1 MRRSPFAVAAG
12 LALVVATLVQ
22 PPPAF
27 AASVPAGMVDPDN
40 VHVQNF
46 EGWGTALAWGANVV
60 GGWSDTKRTDI
71 ADKLF
76 SSTSGLGLNVVRYH
90 IGAGQ
95 PSNWEAIGC
104 GEQRPGSPLPTFSTS
119 SGVYD
124 WTADANQRW
133 FAQAAKERGADKWLA
148 YASSAPYWMTING
161 CTNGG
166 DDDGAL
172 TTGSWGHDGDGTGA
186 YNGTTSYSV
195 TGNNSVN
202 VKFEGTQIAFRASKS
217 SDSGKAAISVDGGLE
232 TIVDLYSAT
241 RQGDQLVYTSPVL
254 TSGTHTLK
262 VRVTGARNSA
272 SSGNYV
278 SPDRVVIS
286 PGAVSVDDQVS
297 GTGVNEFNYRKEN
310 GGQNLKGYWGYDGD
324 GTGAYAGT
332 SSWSN
337 RAEDSVTVKFDGT
350 QVAFHA
356 VKTPDSGKAGFSVD
370 GGAESVVDLYSA
382 TRQAN
387 QLVYTSDVLTSG
399 VHTLK
404 VRVTGTKNAS
414 SSGVFVSPDRVVLS
428 PGAPDEVS
436 VDDQVR
442 GTGVNQF
449 DYHWGMYE
457 PFADYLTEVTEHFA
471 DSEGI
476 TFDLLDPLNEP
487 ENPWFR
493 TGNQEGAAFDQ
504 PSQDELINR
513 VGQSLAAKS
522 ITATTIAAP
531 DSWVP
536 GAKSHFDNYST
547 SAKGYISTINTHT
560 YFTSND
566 GQVALRGTAKDWGKE
581 LWMSEFGTSEVPL
594 GQAGLY
600 SDPTQVQPAIQLA
613 SQIVTDMTYMRPT
626 AWLLWDG
633 LESREVNDTEG
644 SSWGLIWAKYNDP
657 AETYT
662 VAKQYYGYG
671 NFTKFIRPGY
681 QLIESGDDQTLAA
694 YDPAGQKL
702 VLVAYN
708 DGSSARS
715 LSYDLSKFS
724 GMTTAKRYRT
734 SGSEDLATLTD
745 LSVSDNQ
752 LAVTLDSK
760 SITTFV
766 LSGASSRRDLTTIND
781 RNTGTGRNQFEYSGS
796 WSNGSQTD
804 AYLGDNSWSGSTDDY
819 YKVRFNGT
827 KAFVYGA
834 RGPDLGIAA
843 VSIDGGAETLV
854 DLYAAT
860 RTDNVRVY
868 TSSTVLHGDHTI
880 KVRVTGTKNATS
892 TGVYVPADRVDVV
905 QPVTTRLDDASVGT
919 GTNQFE
925 YSGTGWASGAQPGAF
940 GNASHWSG
948 QTGDYYQVD
957 FTGTKVDLYGSRAP
971 SNGIAA
977 VSIDGGAET
986 NLDLYA
992 ASRLDNVLV
1001 WSSPLLTAGDHT
1013 IKVRVTGS
1021 KNAASSGTY
1030 LGADRV
1036 DVPAASTQLV
1046 ARHSSKCLSVS
1057 DWSTADG
1064 AASVQWACGG
1074 GSANQLWTAQ
1084 PVGGGYYR
1092 LVAKHTG
1099 KCLNVSGASTADGAS
1114 VVQYTCQGPKNEQ
1127 WSLQDAGDGYKRLV
1141 ARHSGK
1147 CLTVTGAS
1155 TADGAYLIQS
1165 TCGTGT
1171 NQQWSGLGT

>member
-1 MRRSPFAVAAG
+1 MRRSPYAAAAG

-40 VHVQNF
+40 VHVQSF

-76 SSTSGLGLNVVRYH
+76 SPTTGLGLNVVRYH
-90 IGAGQ
+90 IGAGLN
-95 PSNWEAIGC
+95 PDAESLGC
-104 GEQRPGSPLPTFSTS
+104 GVQRPGSPLPTFSPS

-124 WTADANQRW
+124 WSADANQRW
-133 FAQAAKERGADKWLA
+133 FAQAAKAHGADKWFA
-148 YASSAPYWMTING
+148 YASAPPYWMTING

-166 DDDGAL
+166 DG
-172 TTGSWGHDGDGTGA
+172 
-186 YNGTTSYSV
+186 
-195 TGNNSVN
+195 
-202 VKFEGTQIAFRASKS
+202 
-217 SDSGKAAISVDGGLE
+217 
-232 TIVDLYSAT
+232 
-241 RQGDQLVYTSPVL
+241 
-254 TSGTHTLK
+254 
-262 VRVTGARNSA
+262 
-272 SSGNYV
+272 
-278 SPDRVVIS
+278 
-286 PGAVSVDDQVS
+286 
-297 GTGVNEFNYRKEN
+297 

-337 RAEDSVTVKFDGT
+337 RAEDSVTVKFNGT

-370 GGAESVVDLYSA
+370 GGAETVVDLYSA

-387 QLVYTSDVLTSG
+387 ELVYTSPALTSG
-399 VHTLK
+399 AHTLK

-428 PGAPDEVS
+428 PGGVS

-442 GTGVNQF
+442 GSGVNQF

-457 PFADYLTEVTEHFA
+457 PFADYLTEVTEHFR

-487 ENPWFR
+487 ENSWNKI
-493 TGNQEGAAFDQ
+493 GNQEGASFDQ
-504 PSQDELINR
+504 RSQDELINR

-547 SAKGYISTINTHT
+547 SAKSYISTINTHT
-560 YFTSND
+560 YFTTND
-566 GQVALRGTAKDWGKE
+566 GQVALRRTAKDWQKD
-581 LWMSEFGTSEVPL
+581 LWMSEFGAGEVPL
-594 GQAGLY
+594 GQQGLY
-600 SDPTQVQPAIQLA
+600 SDPTQVQPAINLA
-613 SQIVTDMTYMRPT
+613 SQIVTDMTYLRPSV
-626 AWLLWDG
+626 WLLWDG
-633 LESREVNDTEG
+633 IESWEMNDKENT
-644 SSWGLIWAKYNDP
+644 SWGLIWGKYNDP
-657 AETYT
+657 AQTYT

-715 LSYDLSKFS
+715 FTYDLSKFS
-724 GMTTAKRYRT
+724 GLTTASRYRT
-734 SGSEDLATLTD
+734 SGSENLAQLSA
-745 LSVSDNQ
+745 LSVSSNR
-752 LAVTLDSK
+752 LPVTLNAK

-766 LSGASSRRDLTTIND
+766 LSGVSSRRDLTTVND
-781 RNTGTGRNQFEYSGS
+781 RSTGTGRNQVEYSGS
-796 WSNGSQTD
+796 WSSGSQAG
-804 AYLGDNSWSGSTDDY
+804 AYLGDNSWSGSTNASY
-819 YKVRFNGT
+819 QVRFNGT
-827 KAFVYGA
+827 RADLYGA
-834 RGPDLGIAA
+834 KAPNHGIAA

-868 TSSTVLHGDHTI
+868 TSPTLLHGDHTI
-880 KVRVTGTKNATS
+880 KVRVTGTKNAAS
-892 TGVYVPADRVDVV
+892 TGVSITADRVDVA
-905 QPVTTRLDDASVGT
+905 QPVTDRLNDASEGA

-925 YSGTGWASGAQPGAF
+925 YAGSGWASGAQAGAF
-940 GNASHWSG
+940 GNDNHWSG
-948 QTGDYYQVD
+948 HTGDYYQVD
-957 FTGTKVDLYGSRAP
+957 FTGTKVDLYAAKAP
-971 SNGIAA
+971 NHGIAA
-977 VSIDGGAET
+977 VSIDGGTET
-986 NLDLYA
+986 NIDLYA
-992 ASRLDNVLV
+992 ASRRDNVLV
-1001 WSSPLLTAGDHT
+1001 WSSPILTAGNHT
-1013 IKVRVTGS
+1013 VKVRVTGS
-1021 KNAASSGTY
+1021 KNSASSGTY

-1046 ARHSSKCLSVS
+1046 ARHSGKCLSVS
-1057 DWSTADG
+1057 DWSTTDG
-1064 AASVQWACGG
+1064 AATVQWACGG
-1074 GSANQLWTAQ
+1074 GSANQQWTAQ
-1084 PVGGGYYR
+1084 ALGNGYYR
-1092 LVAKHTG
+1092 LVAKHSG
-1099 KCLNVSGASTADGAS
+1099 KCLNVNGASTADGAAVVQYTCGGAANEQWSLQDAGGGYQALVARHSGKCLDVSGASTADGAAII
-1114 VVQYTCQGPKNEQ
+1114 Q
-1127 WSLQDAGDGYKRLV
+1127 W
-1141 ARHSGK
+1141 
-1147 CLTVTGAS
+1147 
-1155 TADGAYLIQS
+1155 
-1165 TCGTGT
+1165 TCGSGT
-1171 NQQWSGLGT
+1171 NQQWSGL